1 VVEGAGVPD
10 LIVLSHLRWVWVWQ
24 RPQQLVSRLAAVRAA
39 AGARTWFVEEPVS
52 GDVPSAR
59 LRWERQGDVVRIWLV
74 VPRKE
79 GRPEFLGFD
88 DPSAAGYGRLLA
100 RMLREEGRR
109 TAPDVWV
116 YTPMAADLAH
126 GLRPHRM
133 IYDVMDDLATFLG
146 ASPGLRRRHVEM
158 LRTADIVFT
167 GGRSLHRAVR
177 ERRTDGVHCF
187 PSGVDTAHFTLAR
200 SLRRVH
206 ERPVAGY
213 VGVIDERIDWKLVE
227 GLSEALPDWTIRMVG
242 PITKID
248 ERTVPRATNLRYTG
262 LTPYE
267 RLPEEMAGF
276 DVALMP
282 FALDHTTRSISPTKT
297 LEYLVAGLPVVSTR
311 VPDVVADFGDVVH
324 FAATADGFARACRE
338 VLRHSAAARDVRL
351 RPVRHDREWDVIA
364 AAMAALIDQVEPAPR
379 SAELS
384 TASKTAR

>member
-1 VVEGAGVPD
+1 VIDGAGVPD

-24 RPQQLVSRLAAVRAA
+24 RPQQLVSRHAAARAV

-52 GDVPSAR
+52 GDVPSPR
-59 LRWERQGDVVRIWLV
+59 LRWERHGDVVRIWLV

-79 GRPEFLGFD
+79 GRAEFLGFD
-88 DPSAAGYGRLLA
+88 DPAATGYGRLLI

-109 TAPDVWV
+109 GAPDVWV
-116 YTPMAADLAH
+116 YTPMAADLAES
-126 GLRPHRM
+126 LRPHRM

-146 ASPGLRRRHVEM
+146 ASPALRRRHLEV

-167 GGRSLHRAVR
+167 GGRSLHRAVC

-187 PSGVDTAHFTLAR
+187 PSGVDTAHFTRAR
-200 SLRRVH
+200 HLRRAH

-213 VGVIDERIDWKLVE
+213 VGVIDERIDWELLA
-227 GLSEALPDWTIRMVG
+227 GLSGALPDWTIRMVG

-248 ERTVPRATNLRYTG
+248 ESTVPRAANLRYTG

-267 RLPEEMAGF
+267 RLPREMAGF

-282 FALDHTTRSISPTKT
+282 FALDDTTRSISPTKT

-324 FAATADGFARACRE
+324 FADTAGGFARACRE
-338 VLRHSAAARDVRL
+338 VVRHPAAARDLRL
-351 RPVRHDREWDVIA
+351 RPVRHGREWDVIA
-364 AAMAALIDQVEPAPR
+364 ASMAALIDQVRPPAR
-379 SAELS
+379 SAELLPAWQ
-384 TASKTAR
+384 TA